1 MFGLGTQELLIV
13 AVLIL
18 VLFGGSKIPQLM
30 RSMGQGVG
38 EFKKGVDESKQVL
51 KQSLEDAADDTDK
64 APQANSTTTKV

>member
-51 KQSLEDAADDTDK
+51 KQSLEDAADETEK
-64 APQANSTTTKV
+64 TGQANSTTTKV

>member
-64 APQANSTTTKV
+64 TPQANSTTTKV

>member
-1 MFGLGTQELLIV
+1 
-13 AVLIL
+13 
-18 VLFGGSKIPQLM
+18 
-30 RSMGQGVG
+30 MGQGVG

>member
-51 KQSLEDAADDTDK
+51 KQSLEDAADDQDK
-64 APQANSTTTKV
+64 TGQTNSTTTKV